1 LEGGEKMRLRCDFK
15 GDKIPLSHNL
25 MFVSLIKE
33 ALKKSDSDYYEKT
46 YFYNGK
52 QNKKSKNFCFAA
64 KMKGFE
70 VEGDTANLEDGV
82 SLFISSPDSEFMI
95 YLYNGLLKIKE
106 FKYKDFN
113 IIRGRISLLKE
124 KKVNSTEVIFKTVSP
139 ISIKD
144 NRNFFLEID
153 DERYEKEL
161 NYIAGKILE
170 NYRGRGLSEKLIF
183 QNVKMN
189 KVVVR
194 QEINTF
200 KEKSGKNYLCINS
213 YEGIFKL
220 CGDPEDLKDLY
231 NLGLGFKRSQGFGML
246 DIVY

>member
-1 LEGGEKMRLRCDFK
+1 MRLRCDFK

-33 ALKKSDSDYYEKT
+33 ALKKSDSDYYEKI
-46 YFYNGK
+46 YFYDGK
-52 QNKKSKNFCFAA
+52 QNKKSKNFCFAV

-70 VEGDTANLEDGV
+70 IEGDIANLKNGV
-82 SLFISSPDSEFMI
+82 SLFISSPDNEFII

-106 FKYKDFN
+106 FKYKNFN
-113 IIRGRISLLKE
+113 IIRERISLLKE
-124 KKVNSTEVIFKTVSP
+124 KKVNSTELIFKTVSP
-139 ISIKD
+139 ICIKD
-144 NRNFFLEID
+144 NRNFFLKID
-153 DERYEKEL
+153 DKMYEKEL
-161 NYIAGKILE
+161 NYIAGIVLE
-170 NYRGRGLSEKLIF
+170 NYRGRGLTEKLIF

-194 QEINTF
+194 QEINMF
-200 KEKSGKNYLCINS
+200 KEKSGKNHLCINS